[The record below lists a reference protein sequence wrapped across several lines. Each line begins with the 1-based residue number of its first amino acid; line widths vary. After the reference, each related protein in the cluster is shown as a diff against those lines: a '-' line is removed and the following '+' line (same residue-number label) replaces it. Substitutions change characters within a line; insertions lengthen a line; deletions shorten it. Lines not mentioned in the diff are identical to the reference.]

1 MLNTHQCKHA
11 FLHPVGGFRIF
22 EISESQIKQFVEYV
36 QQRAETH
43 DLAEVPSSFPLHAKK
58 YTYRVDPFDSISLNI
73 YRDKY
78 ERIIAKERPTR
89 CVQRLADFPELQDA
103 IVTINRDDSSQ

>member
-43 DLAEVPSSFPLHAKK
+43 DLAEVPSPFPLHAKK

-78 ERIIAKERPTR
+78 ERIIAKEQPTR

-103 IVTINRDDSSQ
+103 IVPINRDDSSQ